1 MCPNVIYT
9 YIYTY
14 IHISIYLSMHTE
26 YTLIQYI
33 HTFPQRTYVCT
44 VTLLPHHSNKTKK
57 NVTTQKAGVMFDML
71 NTIAQVRLT
80 HTYIHTYIPLTIDT

>member
-44 VTLLPHHSNKTKK
+44 VTLLPQQQDKEERDHSE
-57 NVTTQKAGVMFDML
+57 GRCD
-71 NTIAQVRLT
+71 VRHAEHYRT
-80 HTYIHTYIPLTIDT
+80 G